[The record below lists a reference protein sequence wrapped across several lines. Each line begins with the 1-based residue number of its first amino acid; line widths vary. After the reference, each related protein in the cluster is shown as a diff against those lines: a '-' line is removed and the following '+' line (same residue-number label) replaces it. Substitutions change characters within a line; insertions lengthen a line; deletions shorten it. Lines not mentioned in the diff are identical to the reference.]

1 MSSAGL
7 AAAAVALQGRDP
19 TDNEVVKKW
28 NNGIVPRRPCTAHD
42 WC

>member
-19 TDNEVVKKW
+19 TDNEVAGKEMEQW
-28 NNGIVPRRPCTAHD
+28 NRSEETLHGP
-42 WC
+42 